1 MPRWFSRVRWMILL
15 PVAVFLGLGAW
26 AFASPIG
33 ASPDDDFHLASIWCA
48 GGDRPGLCAPGDKP
62 GERRLDSSLIK
73 AACYATDFTMTA
85 QCQSSL
91 FHADTP
97 TVSTFRGSFSSNY
110 PPIYYSVMNW
120 FASPNIVVSAIV
132 MRFVNI
138 LFFIGSAMA
147 LWFLLP
153 REFRRTQLVMWAVTL
168 VPLGLFI
175 IASNNPS
182 AWAITGVPT
191 AWFAL
196 FGFLQK
202 PSDDVEWSPRRI
214 GLGVLFA
221 LEAFLASGARG
232 DAAIYTILGSLVAI
246 ALTWRRSR
254 SYAYALIL
262 PAVLAV
268 GSVLFFLLSG
278 QASVATQGLATSL
291 TDANLLQ
298 EPRSALGVL
307 AANIAQLPFLWAGA
321 FGTWGLGWLDTPMPA
336 IVWTSAVGV
345 VVAVL
350 FFVLGKSTRLRI
362 WTAAA
367 VGGLCAAIPLY
378 ILQRSLSFVGE
389 QVQPR
394 YILPMMIVFAGV
406 LLLAFER
413 ADVSLTRVQ
422 GLLVAL
428 ALSGASSM
436 ALFVNLK
443 RYVSGISKGSGID
456 LNAGMQWWWD
466 MPVMPMT
473 VWVVGSLALASAFL
487 GVFHFAHARR

>member
-1 MPRWFSRVRWMILL
+1 MTLPLWFSRVRWMILL

-202 PSDDVEWSPRRI
+202 PSADVEWSPRRI

-262 PAVLAV
+262 PAVL
-268 GSVLFFLLSG
+268 
-278 QASVATQGLATSL
+278 
-291 TDANLLQ
+291 
-298 EPRSALGVL
+298 
-307 AANIAQLPFLWAGA
+307 
-321 FGTWGLGWLDTPMPA
+321 
-336 IVWTSAVGV
+336 
-345 VVAVL
+345 
-350 FFVLGKSTRLRI
+350 
-362 WTAAA
+362 
-367 VGGLCAAIPLY
+367 
-378 ILQRSLSFVGE
+378 
-389 QVQPR
+389 
-394 YILPMMIVFAGV
+394 
-406 LLLAFER
+406 
-413 ADVSLTRVQ
+413 
-422 GLLVAL
+422 
-428 ALSGASSM
+428 
-436 ALFVNLK
+436 
-443 RYVSGISKGSGID
+443 
-456 LNAGMQWWWD
+456 
-466 MPVMPMT
+466 
-473 VWVVGSLALASAFL
+473 
-487 GVFHFAHARR
+487 